1 MKINSLAHL
10 KRILQP
16 GVRMR
21 TIQHLGFKMIIAI
34 REVSA
39 VQTNGVFLR
48 MADQPEHPMS
58 TCNGGRGSFFPH
70 EKSSQYEF
78 GDTIKLFKT
87 PEKKE
92 LYYEFEVLG

>member
-1 MKINSLAHL
+1 
-10 KRILQP
+10 
-16 GVRMR
+16 
-21 TIQHLGFKMIIAI
+21 
-34 REVSA
+34 
-39 VQTNGVFLR
+39 
-48 MADQPEHPMS
+48 MS

>member
-10 KRILQP
+10 KRVLQP

-21 TIQHLGFKMIIAI
+21 MVRHWKPEMINTL
-34 REVSA
+34 REVN
-39 VQTNGVFLR
+39 VVHTNALYLH

-78 GDTIKLFKT
+78 GDTVKLFKS